1 MANLIVEAPDTPM
14 HMAVL
19 ATFDGEPVR
28 HLDPEGL
35 LRRVRELVDGRLD
48 ALPELRQVPHRPP
61 APGGRAVWVDDPGF
75 DIAKHVLAAGV
86 PSPGRET
93 ELLTTTEGLIEGLLD
108 RSRPLWEMWVLTGL
122 EGGRWAVLLKVHH
135 SVTDGLGMLRIA
147 NALFDT
153 SPASSAPRA
162 PRWKPSP
169 SPSWARLGADA
180 VRAAGRDLWS
190 AASDLSHPIWLAES
204 VSGLVTTVASV
215 TGRTWSARH
224 ARLNRPIGARRKLA
238 VVHLD
243 LAAVKRVADE
253 HGAKVND
260 VVLELAA
267 AGIRQALVS
276 RGDRLNGVRLRAL
289 MAVDPPAGAVA
300 GPRNRAGS
308 VIVSL
313 PLDSAGGSD
322 RLLAISRDSRRARRW
337 QRASVVER
345 TGVLAIRL
353 GLGRFLSRR
362 QSMVDL
368 AVSNLKGPVEPL
380 YLAGCRMLDAIPIT
394 PISGNVTID
403 FCALS
408 YAGRFD
414 ISVLADA
421 ASWPDLQAVARA
433 IRAVWKDLSREAPS
447 YSG

>member
-19 ATFDGEPVR
+19 ATFDGARVR
-28 HLDPEGL
+28 QLDPEDL

-61 APGGRAVWVDDPGF
+61 APGGRAVWVDDPAF
-75 DIAKHVLAAGV
+75 DVARHVLGAGV
-86 PSPGRET
+86 PSPGREAD
-93 ELLTTTEGLIEGLLD
+93 LLATTEGLIEGLLD
-108 RSRPLWEMWVLTGL
+108 RGRPLWEMWVLTGL
-122 EGGRWAVLLKVHH
+122 EGDRWAVLLKVHH

-147 NALFDT
+147 SVLFDT
-153 SPASSAPRA
+153 SPDAPAARA
-162 PRWKPSP
+162 PRWRPAP

-180 VRAAGRDLWS
+180 AMSTARRLWVTARDF
-190 AASDLSHPIWLAES
+190 SHPIWLAES

-215 TGRTWSARH
+215 TGRTWTAGR

-238 VVHLD
+238 VVHLN
-243 LAAVKRVADE
+243 LASVKRVAHE
-253 HGAKVND
+253 QGVKVND

-267 AGIRQALVS
+267 AGIRQAVVA
-276 RGDRLNGVRLRAL
+276 RGSRLRGVKLQAL

-300 GPRNRAGS
+300 GRRNRAGS

-313 PLDSAGGSD
+313 PLDSAGD
-322 RLLAISRDSRRARRW
+322 RARLAAISRDSRRARRW
-337 QRASVVER
+337 QRPGVVEL
-345 TGVLAIRL
+345 TGVVAIRL
-353 GLGRFLSRR
+353 GLGRFLSRH
-362 QSMVDL
+362 QALVDL
-368 AVSNLKGPVEPL
+368 AVSNLKGPAQPL

-394 PISGNVTID
+394 PISGNVTIS

-414 ISVLADA
+414 ISLLADA
-421 ASWPDLQAVARA
+421 DAWPDLQAVGRA
-433 IRAVWKDLSREAPS
+433 MRAVWKDLSREAA
-447 YSG
+447 